1 MAVPFLSIFFYLT
14 LIIGIS
20 LLIVIFYFSFYFKLY
35 EFEKDTIITY
45 IHETL
50 DTKFIYSLIPRKQCQ
65 PGEERLILGKWDGTK
80 DKCKCGEKIVD
91 DACPEKNSSCNTIE
105 GIKPKNYTV
114 FGGREMCVI
123 RKGES
128 YCDMVKYGKFIE
140 KDKSC
145 SEAQK
150 SCGIV
155 DTLGRKFCV
164 NKDEECP
171 LTKNNIYRVYQET
184 ILKNF
189 ISKINLEKNKIINF
203 LEEEKNENKIISLIK
218 LSDGLPCLN
227 ISQKN
232 WISYHEEEKYKTQKC
247 WPISGKTYDDRYQ
260 KFENYYTTITN
271 LYKDNNLSQYI
282 TPNLEKND
290 KIINL
295 YGTILL
301 GLDIEE
307 NGFNYEKILSIQDL
321 LNSCGKGM
329 FIITIAIIVI
339 IGLPGSCL
347 LLFGYCVASG
357 GNGDTDICDLVKY
370 FGEFSGVVSSIGF
383 IAYFIICII
392 IFVSIKKIKWFL
404 KGGLTIEDDEIKLL
418 INELFEKYSSNNT
431 FSLAI
436 IISVVIFFCCEVAIL
451 FFYFIKKKKEKKEI
465 RKQLI

>member
-1 MAVPFLSIFFYLT
+1 MAVPFLSIFFYFT

-189 ISKINLEKNKIINF
+189 ISKINLDKNKIINF

-232 WISYHEEEKYKTQKC
+232 WISYHEEEKYKTQRC
-247 WPISGKTYDDRYQ
+247 TPINGKTFDDRYQ
-260 KFENYYTTITN
+260 KFENFHTKIID
-271 LYKDNNLSQYI
+271 LYRDNNLNNYI
-282 TPNLEKND
+282 TPSLEKDSN
-290 KIINL
+290 IINL
-295 YGTILL
+295 YGTIFL
-301 GLDIEE
+301 GLDVKED
-307 NGFNYEKILSIQDL
+307 GFNYEKILSTQNL
-321 LNSCGKGM
+321 LNSCGKAM
-329 FIITIAIIVI
+329 FFVSFSIIVL
-339 IGLPGSCL
+339 IGLPGFFLANSNCWRPCCQEFDSCKL
-347 LLFGYCVASG
+347 AKKFFIY
-357 GNGDTDICDLVKY
+357 
-370 FGEFSGVVSSIGF
+370 SGVVGCLGF
-383 IAYFIICII
+383 ASYFILCII
-392 IFVSIKKIKWFL
+392 IYVSIQKVDWFL
-404 KGGLTIEDDEIKLL
+404 KGSLNIGDDAIKLL
-418 INELFEKYSSNNT
+418 INELIQNYSFNHT

-436 IISVVIFFCCEVAIL
+436 IISGVIFFCFGVITIFL
-451 FFYFIKKKKEKKEI
+451 YFKKKNEEN
-465 RKQLI
+465 